1 MSLLPLTIRQGSDI
15 DFTLYQKW
23 TIMHSVLVYL
33 RAGILPPLTSKM
45 GLKINVTYR
54 TPEQRYQAKNK
65 VSYICNV
72 KYFSNQ
78 LKK

>member
-1 MSLLPLTIRQGSDI
+1 MSLLPLAIRQGSDI

-45 GLKINVTYR
+45 GLKINVTLDSR
-54 TPEQRYQAKNK
+54 TALSGK
-65 VSYICNV
+65 
-72 KYFSNQ
+72 KYGELHMQ
-78 LKK
+78 C

>member
-1 MSLLPLTIRQGSDI
+1 MSLLPLAIRQGSDI
-15 DFTLYQKW
+15 DFILYQKW
-23 TIMHSVLVYL
+23 TIKRSVLVYL
-33 RAGILPPLTSKM
+33 RAGILPPLASKM

-54 TPEQRYQAKNK
+54 TPEQHYQVKNK
-65 VSYICNV
+65 VSYMCNF